1 MKMTSATVFSRSG
14 RVLAVGVETGAE
26 LGAESD
32 GAGSGAPE
40 AVGVCWDRD
49 VREVLMAGSV
59 RWPAREPHRPGGL
72 TQRRASDPGSSDS
85 GSTPRACHCRY
96 LTTTESA
103 FSLVIQVA
111 LV

>member
-1 MKMTSATVFSRSG
+1 MTSATVLSWSG
-14 RVLAVGVETGAE
+14 RVLAVGAETGAG

-59 RWPAREPHRPGGL
+59 GRPACERHRPGGL
-72 TQRRASDPGSSDS
+72 AQRRASDPGSSDS
-85 GSTPRACHCRY
+85 GSTPPKSH
-96 LTTTESA
+96 
-103 FSLVIQVA
+103 
-111 LV
+111 

>member
-1 MKMTSATVFSRSG
+1 MKMTSATVLSRSG
-14 RVLAVGVETGAE
+14 RVLAVGAETGAG

-59 RWPAREPHRPGGL
+59 GAAGLRAASPRRLSLGAPLRPWFVRL
-72 TQRRASDPGSSDS
+72 RFDSS
-85 GSTPRACHCRY
+85 
-96 LTTTESA
+96 
-103 FSLVIQVA
+103 
-111 LV
+111 